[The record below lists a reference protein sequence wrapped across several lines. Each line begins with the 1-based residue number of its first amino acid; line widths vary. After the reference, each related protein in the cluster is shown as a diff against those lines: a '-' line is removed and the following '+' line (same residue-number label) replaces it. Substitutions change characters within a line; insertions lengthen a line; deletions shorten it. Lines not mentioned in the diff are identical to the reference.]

1 MEKGPPSGLARGA
14 SVFVGFDYSPWTV
27 KEYWSLTEAAKLL
40 CGRDP
45 NGKIPGMQLYN
56 KSHRVIDLIDRA
68 FAVAQNG
75 DIKVV
80 RPALL
85 PIHLLIDPFSFL
97 RWAVA
102 EGLEIPAPLISIAE
116 RSAEAS
122 GASSDAL
129 LKERVMTIART
140 LWLLHPKFEAV
151 QIAYHEVMLAQVPE
165 TELRM
170 ADRLAI
176 IDLVKSSNARS

>member
-1 MEKGPPSGLARGA
+1 MEKGPQSNIARGIQPLV
-14 SVFVGFDYSPWTV
+14 SFDYSPWLN

-45 NGKIPGMQLYN
+45 NGKIPGSQVFN
-56 KSHRVIDLIDRA
+56 RSHRVIDIIDRA

-97 RWAVA
+97 SWAESV
-102 EGLEIPAPLISIAE
+102 
-116 RSAEAS
+116 
-122 GASSDAL
+122 
-129 LKERVMTIART
+129 
-140 LWLLHPKFEAV
+140 
-151 QIAYHEVMLAQVPE
+151 
-165 TELRM
+165 
-170 ADRLAI
+170 
-176 IDLVKSSNARS
+176 

>member
-1 MEKGPPSGLARGA
+1 MEKGPPSGDGRGTTA
-14 SVFVGFDYSPWTV
+14 FVTFDYAPWLA

-45 NGKIPGMQLYN
+45 NGKIPGMQLFN

-68 FAVAQNG
+68 FAVAQGG

-85 PIHLLIDPFSFL
+85 PIHLLIDPYSFL
-97 RWAVA
+97 HWAA
-102 EGLEIPAPLISIAE
+102 QEGLEIPLPLKALAE
-116 RSAEAS
+116 RQPVTS
-122 GASSDAL
+122 GAAIDAL
-129 LKERVMTIART
+129 LRERVTTIART

-151 QIAYHEVMLAQVPE
+151 QIAYHDVMLAQVPE
-165 TELRM
+165 SELRM
-170 ADRLAI
+170 ADRLAW
-176 IDLVKSSNARS
+176 IDLVKSSLSRG

>member
-1 MEKGPPSGLARGA
+1 MEKGPPSGDARGMTTL
-14 SVFVGFDYSPWTV
+14 VGFDYAPWLV

-45 NGKIPGMQLYN
+45 NGKIPGMQLFN

-68 FAVAQNG
+68 FAVAQG
-75 DIKVV
+75 GEIKVV

-97 RWAVA
+97 RWAVQ
-102 EGLEIPAPLISIAE
+102 EGLDVPPPLKALAE
-116 RSAEAS
+116 RQPEAT
-122 GASSDAL
+122 GAAIDAL

-165 TELRM
+165 SELRM
-170 ADRLAI
+170 ADRLAW
-176 IDLVKSSNARS
+176 IDLVKSANARA